1 VGGLWG
7 CVGGGWGVEGVGE
20 VMVVRVG
27 GRRDLCGIGGLW
39 I

>member
-27 GRRDLCGIGGLW
+27 GQEGFV
-39 I
+39 